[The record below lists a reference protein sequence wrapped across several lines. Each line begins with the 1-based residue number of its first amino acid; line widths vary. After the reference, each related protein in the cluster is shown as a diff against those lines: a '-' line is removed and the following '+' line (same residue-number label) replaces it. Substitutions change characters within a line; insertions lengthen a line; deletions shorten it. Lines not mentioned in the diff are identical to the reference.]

1 MARAATLRLPG
12 EFEHQHALLLGCREL
27 SDEVPYLFAEVVG
40 NVNRSINVVVMVNDP
55 REETAVRQKLEDWQV
70 YDAKVQYVVASHDTM
85 WVRDYGPLV
94 VVDESGRVNLVDSN
108 YNADDRPADEDVPQA
123 VARSWRRPVVRS
135 QLVLEGGNLLSNGR
149 GLLIATEALLTENV
163 AKGWTE
169 DGLRTRLTEVY
180 GCRQLVLLEELI
192 GEPNRHV
199 DMFATFVS
207 SGTVVVGRY
216 DPATDPDNAA
226 VLDRNAF
233 RLSQVMTQDSP
244 LQVVRI
250 PMPPSD
256 GDVWPT
262 YTNVIYAN
270 GVLLVPVYPGLD
282 PDGRD
287 EAIDT
292 FARLLPGWRVVPVDA
307 SELLDMYGGLHCLSM
322 NLGPIGRL
330 PVAEPPQV
338 VEPPIRIPSD
348 PWPADT
354 FSLRR
359 FDPAAESSR
368 RVASH
373 TMH

>member
-1 MARAATLRLPG
+1 
-12 EFEHQHALLLGCREL
+12 
-27 SDEVPYLFAEVVG
+27 
-40 NVNRSINVVVMVNDP
+40 
-55 REETAVRQKLEDWQV
+55 
-70 YDAKVQYVVASHDTM
+70 M

-94 VVDESGRVNLVDSN
+94 VVHGSGRVNLVDSN
-108 YNADDRPADEDVPQA
+108 YDADDRPADEDVPQA
-123 VARSWRRPVVRS
+123 VGRSWRRPIVRS
-135 QLVLEGGNLLSNGR
+135 RLVLEGGNLLSNGR

-169 DGLRTRLTEVY
+169 DGLRTRLAEVY

-226 VLDRNAF
+226 ILDRNAF
-233 RLSQVMTQDSP
+233 RLSQVIIQDGP
-244 LQVVRI
+244 LRVERI
-250 PMPPSD
+250 PMPRSD

-270 GVLLVPVYPGLD
+270 GVLLVPVYPGID
-282 PDGRD
+282 PDGRN
-287 EAIDT
+287 EALDT
-292 FARLLPGWRVVPVDA
+292 FARLLPGWRIVSVDA
-307 SELLDMYGGLHCLSM
+307 TDLLDMYGGLHCLSM

-330 PVAEPPQV
+330 PAAPPPMNL
-338 VEPPIRIPSD
+338 EPPIRIPPD

-354 FSLRR
+354 LTLRR
-359 FDPAAESSR
+359 YDPAPDTNSPQAN
-368 RVASH
+368 H
-373 TMH
+373 TMR